1 MDHGG
6 HGRIEKRDKMST
18 FGSDWLD
25 GYVLGCFAVRRMLVQ
40 HGWAR
45 AKGNVKAHISCN
57 VKCPG
62 ITPFSHGFTDAYL
75 DAVGC

>member
-18 FGSDWLD
+18 F
-25 GYVLGCFAVRRMLVQ
+25 
-40 HGWAR
+40 
-45 AKGNVKAHISCN
+45 GNVKAHISCN